1 MKFEIPF
8 KGKNYDWNVEI
19 VTNDSTASA
28 ATLDP
33 ARNVN
38 LRFGSPGG
46 YDVSGAILTSN
57 FQLEVLDPDSTLYS
71 ELYDIQDDGSVSV
84 LLYTTD
90 TAETYK
96 WKGYVRLDTMDRTIA
111 PDVNTPVVAV
121 YCYDGLT
128 RLKDDQEIFGITGS
142 KTGSRDLLRII
153 AQAMQAVRREKI
165 STYDAT
171 ASAVGDM
178 YVEYLFDVD
187 TGIFGNTLTDKFIE
201 SISLKDST
209 YYGEDGLEGDP
220 YKVLEEILEN
230 FDIKLFQRTLNT
242 QPIVNNGILSLG
254 TGATIDFP
262 RWAAYKR
269 SLFGTAGSVTDRKA
283 DFAYYDPLPES
294 AGTQW
299 TGTIGYAATAI
310 TADDIRVDGR
320 YVRRKPL
327 KAVTVDTK
335 ITDFSLEETT
345 ITRGVGLGTAVTDGT
360 VTLYDY
366 TDYWGTAG
374 TANLIS
380 AGTYVDV
387 RGAAAS
393 VVLAQDSL
401 VVGTGFRTRIHVAM
415 ESQGG
420 GDGTS
425 DYLLVRVKDAGTAA
439 IGAATIFVP
448 IGGTERATIG
458 AGSYGFYNTQ
468 LVNDGTQGT
477 APTTAADLTASVTAQ
492 LRVEIEYPTTF
503 GGATIVDAGGTKTA
517 NSAALLG
524 DGTARVKS
532 VSVFLENYSGNVGSQ
547 KKSWKAEMVNDNVQI
562 GDKVELKS
570 AFSNILLER
579 NALDPDQPNF
589 FTVDGFSG
597 TFYDIAQLF
606 AQAKMVGYQKPRDV
620 LDIELMGL
628 YPPELPLQYTN
639 SGGST
644 TTFIVG
650 GGIELDLVNE
660 TTKGTWVELTT
671 SDESDP
677 LIDTTP
683 TDPGTIVP

>member
-57 FQLEVLDPDSTLYS
+57 FQLEVLDPDSTLYN
-71 ELYDIQDDGSVSV
+71 ELYDIQDDGSISV

-111 PDVNTPVVAV
+111 PDVNTPVVSV
-121 YCYDGLT
+121 YCYDALT

-142 KTGSRDLLRII
+142 KTGSRSLLKII
-153 AQAMQAVRREKI
+153 GQAMQAVRREQT
-165 STYDAT
+165 STYNVT
-171 ASAVGDM
+171 SSAVGDM

-187 TGIFGNTLTDKFIE
+187 TGISGATNKFINT
-201 SISLKDST
+201 ISLKDST

-220 YKVLEEILEN
+220 YKVLEEVLEN
-230 FDIKLFQRTLNT
+230 FDIRLFQRTLNT
-242 QPIVNNGILSLG
+242 QPIVNVSSSYL
-254 TGATIDFP
+254 TAGATIDFP

-269 SLFGTAGSVTDRKA
+269 SLFGTSESLTDRKTSL
-283 DFAYYDPLPES
+283 AYYVPFPLNS
-294 AGTQW
+294 GTLLA
-299 TGTIGYAATAI
+299 GTIGYAATAV
-310 TADDIRVDGR
+310 TADDIRVDGK
-320 YVRRKPL
+320 YVRKKPL

-345 ITRGVGLGTAVTDGT
+345 ITRGVGLGTAVVNANT
-360 VTLYDY
+360 VTIYDY

-374 TANLIS
+374 TAFLIS
-380 AGTYVDV
+380 AGTYVSI
-387 RGAAAS
+387 RGAAVSPA
-393 VVLAQDSL
+393 LTQDSL
-401 VVGTGFRTRIHVAM
+401 VVGTGFRGRIHVAM
-415 ESQGG
+415 ESQAGG
-420 GDGTS
+420 SATA

-458 AGSYGFYNTQ
+458 AASYGFYNTQ
-468 LVNDGTQGT
+468 LINDGTQGT

-517 NSAALLG
+517 NSAGAG
-524 DGTARVKS
+524 GGTARVKS
-532 VSVFLENYSGNVGSQ
+532 VSVFLEDYSGNVGKQ
-547 KKSWKAEMVNDNVQI
+547 KKSWKAEIVNDNVQI

-570 AFSNILLER
+570 SFSNILLER
-579 NALDPDQPNF
+579 NALDEDQPNF

-606 AQAKMVGYQKPRDV
+606 AQGKMVGYQKPRDV

-677 LIDTTP
+677 LVETTP

>member
-8 KGKNYDWNVEI
+8 KGKNYDWNVEV
-19 VTNDSTASA
+19 VTNNSTASA

-33 ARNVN
+33 ARNVK

-46 YDVSGAILTSN
+46 YNVSGAILTSS
-57 FQLEVLDPDSTLYS
+57 FQLEVLDPDSTMYN
-71 ELYDIQDDGSVSV
+71 ELYPIQEDGSVSV
-84 LLYTTD
+84 LMYTTD
-90 TAETYK
+90 SAETYK
-96 WKGYVRLDTMDRTIA
+96 WKGYVRLDTMDRTIS
-111 PDVNTPVVAV
+111 PDVNTPTVSV

-128 RLKDDQEIFGITGS
+128 RLKDDQEIFGITGDKS
-142 KTGSRDLLRII
+142 DSRTLLEII
-153 AQAMQAVRREKI
+153 AQAMQAVRREKT
-165 STYDAT
+165 SAYSGGT
-171 ASAVGDM
+171 AVGDM
-178 YVEYLFDVD
+178 YVEYLFDAD
-187 TGIFGNTLTDKFIE
+187 TGIFGTALTDKFIN
-201 SISLKDST
+201 SISLKNST
-209 YYGEDGLEGDP
+209 YYGDDGIEGDP
-220 YKVLEEILEN
+220 YKVLDEVLEN
-230 FDIKLFQRTLNT
+230 FDFKLFQRTLNT
-242 QPIVNNGILSLG
+242 QPLVNVSNAYF
-254 TGATIDFP
+254 TAGATVDFP

-269 SLFGTAGSVTDRKA
+269 SLFGTSGTLTNRKA
-283 DFAYYDPLPES
+283 NFAYYSPFPQS
-294 AGTQW
+294 AGTLW
-299 TGTIGYAATAI
+299 AGTIGYAATAI

-320 YVRRKPL
+320 YVRRKPI

-345 ITRGVGLGTAVTDGT
+345 ISRAVGLGTAASDGT
-360 VTLYDY
+360 ITLYDY

-374 TANLIS
+374 TANIIS
-380 AGTYVDV
+380 AGTYADI
-387 RGAAAS
+387 RGPAAS
-393 VVLAQDSL
+393 AALTQDNL
-401 VVGTGFRTRIHVAM
+401 IVGTGFRGRIHVAM

-420 GDGTS
+420 GNGTS

-468 LVNDGTQGT
+468 LVNSGTQGT

-492 LRVEIEYPTTF
+492 LRVEIEYPGVFTD
-503 GGATIVDAGGTKTA
+503 ATIVDAEGTKTA
-517 NSAALLG
+517 NVAGVLG

-532 VSVFLENYSGNVGSQ
+532 VSVFLENHSGNVGSQ
-547 KKSWKAEMVNDNVQI
+547 KKSWKAEIVNDNVQI
-562 GDKVELKS
+562 GDRIDLKS
-570 AFSNILLER
+570 SFSNILLER
-579 NALDPDQPNF
+579 NALDADQPNF

-606 AQAKMVGYQKPRDV
+606 AQGKMVGYQKPRDI

-650 GGIELDLVNE
+650 GGLELDLVNE
-660 TTKGTWVELTT
+660 TTTGTWVELTT

-677 LIDTTP
+677 LVETAT